1 MSWEAWVVLAVV
13 FAVFVALWN
22 NWAPADVV
30 LVGAAVLLTIVGLA
44 SDALPSPRELAAQFG
59 NEGVLTVG
67 VLFIAAAGL
76 TETGGLQ
83 LITDRLLGI
92 PKNALDGQVRLML
105 PVVGVSAFLNNTPV
119 VAMFIPV
126 VNDWCKKSG
135 LSPSRLFIPLSYAAI
150 LGGVC
155 TLIGTSTNLVVQAQ
169 LVAAQKLDPSVPLM
183 GMFTLTPVGLPVAL
197 VGVAFIL
204 LTSKWLLPDRRAF
217 LADVADSRQYTVEM
231 LIEPASP
238 IAGQTIE
245 RAGLRRLPGA
255 FLSAIE
261 RDGETMVAVGP
272 DQVLRAHDR
281 LVFVGI
287 VDSIVDLQRIRGLVP
302 ATDEVFKVT
311 ASRLNHALIE
321 VVVSGTSGLVGRSI
335 REAHFRTR
343 YDAAVI
349 AVYRDG
355 ERIQGKIGDIR
366 IAPGDALLLQ
376 GHPDFVARHRNDRDF
391 LLVSAIDG
399 ARPLR
404 HERGW
409 LAVAI
414 LAVMVVVASM
424 EDFFGVTVFL
434 AATLGATAMLVTGC
448 LSIDAARKSIDLPVL
463 VGIVGALVVGQAIQK
478 SGLGDQVASRI
489 IEASRTFGPW
499 GVLAGVY
506 LMTLFFTELVTNN
519 AAVALAFPIAQAAA
533 AQMGVQLMPFAIAVA
548 VAASAGF
555 ATPLGY
561 QTHLMVYG
569 PGGYRFA
576 DFVKIGLPL
585 DLLCMVVTVALVPLF
600 FPFR

>member
-13 FAVFVALWN
+13 VAVFVALWN
-22 NWAPADVV
+22 NWATPDVV
-30 LVGAAVLLTIVGLA
+30 LVGGAVLLTTIGLA
-44 SDALPSPRELAAQFG
+44 GETLPSPRVLASQFG

-67 VLFIAAAGL
+67 MLFVAAAGL

-83 LITDRLLGI
+83 LITERLLGV
-92 PKNALDGQVRLML
+92 PTSVRNGQLRLML
-105 PVVGVSAFLNNTPV
+105 PVVGASAFLNNTPV

-135 LSPSRLFIPLSYAAI
+135 LSPSKLFIPLSYAAI
-150 LGGVC
+150 LGGTC

-169 LVAAQKLDPSVPLM
+169 LVAARQTDPSIPLL

-204 LTSKWLLPDRRAF
+204 LVSKWLLPERRAF
-217 LADVADSRQYTVEM
+217 LADVADARQYTIEM
-231 LIEPASP
+231 LVEPGSAV
-238 IAGQTIE
+238 AGQTIE

-255 FLSAIE
+255 FLSAVE
-261 RDGETMVAVGP
+261 RDGETLVAVGP
-272 DQVLRAHDR
+272 EQVLRAHDR
-281 LVFVGI
+281 LVFVGV
-287 VDSIVDLQRIRGLVP
+287 VDSIIDLQRIRGLVP

-311 ASRLNHALIE
+311 ASRLNHLLIE

-335 REAHFRTR
+335 RESHFRTR

-391 LLVSAIDG
+391 LLVSAVDG
-399 ARPLR
+399 ARPVR

-409 LAVAI
+409 LAVVI
-414 LAVMVVVASM
+414 LAVMVLVASL
-424 EDFFGVTVFL
+424 EAVLGVSVFL
-434 AATLGATAMLVTGC
+434 AATLGAAAMLATGC
-448 LSIDAARKSIDLPVL
+448 LSTDSARRSIDLPVL
-463 VGIVGALVVGQAIQK
+463 VGIVGALVIGQAIQTT
-478 SGLGDQVASRI
+478 GLGDRVAAGIIGVSRQ
-489 IEASRTFGPW
+489 FGPW

-506 LMTLFFTELVTNN
+506 LLTLFFTELVTNN

-533 AQMGVQLMPFAIAVA
+533 AQLDVQLLPFAIAVA
-548 VAASAGF
+548 IAASAGF

-576 DFVKIGLPL
+576 DFARIGLPL
-585 DLLCMVVTVALVPLF
+585 DLLCMAVTVALVPVF
-600 FPFR
+600 YPFR

>member
-13 FAVFVALWN
+13 VAVFVALWN
-22 NWAPADVV
+22 NWASPDVV
-30 LVGAAVLLTIVGLA
+30 LVGGAVLLTTIGLA
-44 SDALPSPRELAAQFG
+44 GASLPSPRDLAAQFG
-59 NEGVLTVG
+59 NEGVLTVA
-67 VLFIAAAGL
+67 VLFVAAAGL

-83 LITDRLLGI
+83 LITDRLLGV
-92 PKNALDGQVRLML
+92 PRNVLDAQARLML

-135 LSPSRLFIPLSYAAI
+135 LSPSKLFIPLSYAAI
-150 LGGVC
+150 LGGLC

-169 LVAAQKLDPSVPLM
+169 LVAAQKIDPTIPTL

-197 VGVAFIL
+197 VGVGFIL
-204 LTSKWLLPDRRAF
+204 LVSRWLLPERRAF
-217 LADVADSRQYTVEM
+217 LADVADPRQYTIEM

-272 DQVLRAHDR
+272 DQVLRGNDR
-281 LVFVGI
+281 LVFVGV
-287 VDSIVDLQRIRGLVP
+287 VDSIVDLQRMRGLVP

-311 ASRLNHALIE
+311 ASRLTHLLIE

-335 REAHFRTR
+335 RESHFRTR

-391 LLVSAIDG
+391 LLVSAVDG

-414 LAVMVVVASM
+414 LAAMVLVASL
-424 EDFFGVTVFL
+424 EEYLGISVFL
-434 AATLGATAMLVTGC
+434 AATLGAAAMLATGC
-448 LSIDAARKSIDLPVL
+448 LSTDAARKSIDLPVL
-463 VGIVGALVVGQAIQK
+463 VGIVGALVIGQAIQK
-478 SGLGDQVASRI
+478 TGLGDQVASGI
-489 IEASRTFGPW
+489 IGASQAFGPW

-506 LMTLFFTELVTNN
+506 LLTLFFTELVTNN

-533 AQMGVQLMPFAIAVA
+533 AQMGVQLLPFAIVVA
-548 VAASAGF
+548 IAASAGF

-576 DFVKIGLPL
+576 DFVRIGLPL
-585 DLLCMVVTVALVPLF
+585 DLLCMVVTVGLVPF
-600 FPFR
+600 FYPFR

>member
-13 FAVFVALWN
+13 VAVFVALWN
-22 NWAPADVV
+22 NWASPDVV
-30 LVGAAVLLTIVGLA
+30 LVGGAVLLTTVGLA
-44 SDALPSPRELAAQFG
+44 GATLPSPRDLAAQFG

-67 VLFIAAAGL
+67 VLFVAAAGL

-92 PKNALDGQVRLML
+92 PRNVFDAQIRLMI

-135 LSPSRLFIPLSYAAI
+135 LSPSKLFIPLSYAAV
-150 LGGVC
+150 LGGLC
-155 TLIGTSTNLVVQAQ
+155 TLITNLVVQAQ
-169 LVAAQKLDPSVPLM
+169 LVAAQRLDPSVPTL
-183 GMFTLTPVGLPVAL
+183 GMFTMTPVGLPVAL
-197 VGVAFIL
+197 VGVGFL
-204 LTSKWLLPDRRAF
+204 LLVSRWLLPERRAF
-217 LADVADSRQYTVEM
+217 LADVADPRQYTIEM

-272 DQVLRAHDR
+272 DQVLRGNDR
-281 LVFVGI
+281 LVFVGV
-287 VDSIVDLQRIRGLVP
+287 VDSIVDLQRMRGLVP

-311 ASRLNHALIE
+311 ASRLTHLLIE

-335 REAHFRTR
+335 RESHFRTR

-391 LLVSAIDG
+391 LLVSAVDG

-414 LAVMVVVASM
+414 LAVMVLVASL
-424 EDFFGVTVFL
+424 EDVLGVSVFL
-434 AATLGATAMLVTGC
+434 AATLGAAAMLVTGC
-448 LSIDAARKSIDLPVL
+448 LSTDAARKSIDLPVL
-463 VGIVGALVVGQAIQK
+463 IGIVGALVIGQSIQK
-478 SGLGDQVASRI
+478 TGLGDQVASGI
-489 IEASRTFGPW
+489 IGVSQAFGPW

-506 LMTLFFTELVTNN
+506 LLTLFFTELVTNN

-533 AQMGVQLMPFAIAVA
+533 AQMGVQLLPFAIVVA
-548 VAASAGF
+548 IAASAGF

-576 DFVKIGLPL
+576 DFVKVGLPL
-585 DLLCMVVTVALVPLF
+585 DLLCMAVTVGLVPF
-600 FPFR
+600 FYPF